1 MSCKTDILLEEERMH
16 QRSSRRAL
24 ALVAATALSVGGLAA
39 CGGGGGG
46 GTTSGGTSGSSGGGG
61 KSGTVALLL
70 PESKTTRYEAQ
81 DRPLFVRFMKA
92 QCPDC
97 KIIYSN
103 AEQDAAKQQ
112 SQAEAAITN
121 GAKVLVLDAVDSKA
135 AAAIVTRAKQ
145 SGIGVVA
152 YDRPVENSDVDYFV
166 SFDNRR
172 VGELQGR
179 ALVDRLR
186 ADGKTGSI
194 VMINGSPTDP
204 NAAQFKAGAHSVVDG
219 SGYRVAKE
227 YDTPDWSPDRAQS
240 EMDQAISALGKSGF
254 VGVYAANDG
263 TAGGAIAAMRSGG
276 VNPSTRPTTGQDA
289 ELAGIQRIV
298 AGDQYMTVYKAVKQ
312 EADVAAKLT
321 MAVLN
326 GDTSSSLVNR
336 QVNNGKKD
344 VPSVILTP
352 VAVTV
357 RNIRDTVVRDAYQT
371 IPQICTSAYA
381 AACERAGLTQG

>member
-1 MSCKTDILLEEERMH
+1 MR
-16 QRSSRRAL
+16 QRSTRRAL
-24 ALVAATALSVGGLAA
+24 ALVATAALSIGGLAA
-39 CGGGGGG
+39 CGGSKSS
-46 GTTSGGTSGSSGGGG
+46 GTTSSGSTSGGG
-61 KSGTVALLL
+61 KSGTIALLL
-70 PESKTTRYEAQ
+70 PENKTTRYESQ
-81 DRPLFVRFMKA
+81 DKPQFERDMKA
-92 QCPDC
+92 LCPNC

-103 AEQDAAKQQ
+103 AQQDASKQQ

-121 GAKVLVLDAVDSKA
+121 GARVLVLDSVDSKA

-152 YDRPVENSDVDYFV
+152 YDRPVENAKVDYFV

-172 VGELQGR
+172 VGELQGS
-179 ALVDRLR
+179 ALVARLR
-186 ADGKTGSI
+186 ADGATGSL

-204 NAAQFKAGAHSVVDG
+204 NAAQFKAGAHSVIDS

-227 YDTPDWSPDRAQS
+227 YDTPDWSPDQAQT
-240 EMDQAISALGKSGF
+240 EMDQAIAALGKSGF

-263 TAGGAIAAMRSGG
+263 TAGGAIASMRSAGITPG
-276 VNPSTRPTTGQDA
+276 TRPTTGQDA

-298 AGDQYMTVYKAVKQ
+298 AGQQYMTVYKAVKQ
-312 EADVAAKLT
+312 EAQAASQLT

-326 GDTSSSLVNR
+326 GQTSSPLVNK
-336 QVNNGKKD
+336 QVSNGTTN

-357 RNIRDTVVRDAYQT
+357 RNIRGTVVRDGYWTVA
-371 IPQICTSAYA
+371 QICTAAYA
-381 AACERAGLTQG
+381 AACKRAGLT

>member
-1 MSCKTDILLEEERMH
+1 MH
-16 QRSSRRAL
+16 TRSSRRAL
-24 ALVAATALSVGGLAA
+24 ALVAACALSVGGLAA

-46 GTTSGGTSGSSGGGG
+46 NSTTSGGTSGGSSSGGG
-61 KSGTVALLL
+61 KSGTIALLL
-70 PESKTTRYEAQ
+70 PENKTTRYEAQ
-81 DRPLFVRFMKA
+81 DKPLFERDMKA
-92 QCPDC
+92 LCPNC

-103 AEQDAAKQQ
+103 AQQDASKQQ
-112 SQAEAAITN
+112 SEAEAAITN
-121 GAKVLVLDAVDSKA
+121 GARVLVLDAVDSKA
-135 AAAIVTRAKQ
+135 AASIVTRAKQ

-172 VGELQGR
+172 VGQLQGTS
-179 ALVDRLR
+179 LVQRLR
-186 ADGKTGSI
+186 ADGKSGAL

-204 NAAQFKAGAHSVVDG
+204 NAGQFKAGAHSVIDG

-227 YDTPDWSPDRAQS
+227 YDTPDWSPDRAQT
-240 EMDQAISALGKSGF
+240 EMDQAISALGRTGF

-263 TAGGAIAAMRSGG
+263 TGGGAIASMKSAGIDPGS
-276 VNPSTRPTTGQDA
+276 RPTTGQDA

-298 AGDQYMTVYKAVKQ
+298 AGQQYMTVYKAVKQ
-312 EADVAAKLT
+312 EARAAAQLT

-326 GDTSSSLVNR
+326 GDRSSSLVNR
-336 QVNNGKKD
+336 QLNNGKKN

-357 RNIRDTVVRDAYQT
+357 RNIRDTVVRDGYWT
-371 IPQICTSAYA
+371 VNQICTSSYA
-381 AACERAGLTQG
+381 AACRRAGLTG

>member
-1 MSCKTDILLEEERMH
+1 
-16 QRSSRRAL
+16 
-24 ALVAATALSVGGLAA
+24 
-39 CGGGGGG
+39 
-46 GTTSGGTSGSSGGGG
+46 
-61 KSGTVALLL
+61 
-70 PESKTTRYEAQ
+70 
-81 DRPLFVRFMKA
+81 MKA
-92 QCPDC
+92 LCPNC

-103 AEQDAAKQQ
+103 AQQDASKQQ

-121 GAKVLVLDAVDSKA
+121 GARVLVLDSVDSKA

-152 YDRPVENSDVDYFV
+152 YDRPVENAKVDYFV

-172 VGELQGR
+172 VGQLQGT

-186 ADGKTGSI
+186 ADGARGSL

-204 NAAQFKAGAHSVVDG
+204 NAAQFKAGAHSVIDS

-227 YDTPDWSPDRAQS
+227 YDTPDWSPDQAQT
-240 EMDQAISALGKSGF
+240 EMDQAIAALGKSGF

-263 TAGGAIAAMRSGG
+263 TAGGAIASMRSAGI
-276 VNPSTRPTTGQDA
+276 NPGSRPTTGQDA

-298 AGDQYMTVYKAVKQ
+298 AGQQYMTVYKAVKE
-312 EADVAAKLT
+312 EAQAASQLT

-326 GDTSSSLVNR
+326 GQSSSPLVNR
-336 QVNNGKKD
+336 QVSNGTTN

-357 RNIRDTVVRDAYQT
+357 RNIRGTVVRDGYWTVA
-371 IPQICTSAYA
+371 QICTAAYA
-381 AACERAGLTQG
+381 AACKRAGLT

>member
-1 MSCKTDILLEEERMH
+1 MDF
-16 QRSSRRAL
+16 RRTRRGLTL
-24 ALVAATALSVGGLAA
+24 AVAAAFAVGGLAA
-39 CGGGGGG
+39 CGGGSKSSS
-46 GTTSGGTSGSSGGGG
+46 TTSSGSTSGGG
-61 KSGTVALLL
+61 KSATIALLL
-70 PESKTTRYEAQ
+70 PENKTTRYESQ
-81 DRPLFVRFMKA
+81 DKPQFERDMKA
-92 QCPDC
+92 LCPNC

-103 AEQDAAKQQ
+103 AQQDASKQQ

-121 GAKVLVLDAVDSKA
+121 GARVLVLDSVDSKA

-152 YDRPVENSDVDYFV
+152 YDRPVENARVDYFV

-172 VGELQGR
+172 VGQLQGT

-186 ADGKTGSI
+186 ADGARGSL

-204 NAAQFKAGAHSVVDG
+204 NAAQFKAGAHSVIDS

-227 YDTPDWSPDRAQS
+227 YDTPDWSPDQAQT
-240 EMDQAISALGKSGF
+240 EMDQAIAALGKSGF

-263 TAGGAIAAMRSGG
+263 TAGGAIASMRSAGI
-276 VNPSTRPTTGQDA
+276 NPGSRPTTGQDA

-298 AGDQYMTVYKAVKQ
+298 AGQQYMTVYKAVKE
-312 EADVAAKLT
+312 EAQAASQLT

-326 GDTSSSLVNR
+326 GQSSSPLVNR
-336 QVNNGKKD
+336 QVSNGTTN

-357 RNIRDTVVRDAYQT
+357 RNIRGTVVRDGYWTVA
-371 IPQICTSAYA
+371 QICTAAYA
-381 AACERAGLTQG
+381 AACKRAGLT